1 MEVKKMIN
9 RRIII
14 SSLSVITALSLM
26 TGATFAFFTDTASS
40 QGNSFTSGNADLQ
53 LAQDNAGTAGTFGNN
68 TTGPVLTNLF
78 PGFTGKF
85 AFWVRNNSTANV
97 PLAIKAD
104 LSGTPVGEL
113 ADNLYISWTC
123 DVDGNN
129 SLVGETP
136 TTEFTVNQWISG
148 GDTALITLNQNV
160 QRYCE
165 MNARIPDTAGNDI
178 QGDSAVFNAD
188 YNATQQ

>member
-1 MEVKKMIN
+1 MIN

-53 LAQDNAGTAGTFGNN
+53 LAQDVTGNAGTFGNN
-68 TTGPVLTNLF
+68 ISGPVLTNLY
-78 PGFTGKF
+78 PGFTGDF
-85 AFWVRNNSTANV
+85 PFWVKNNSSANI

-104 LSGTPVGEL
+104 LSGTQTGEL
-113 ADNLYISWTC
+113 ADNLYIRWTC
-123 DVDGNN
+123 DTDGNG

-136 TTEFTVNQWISG
+136 TAEFTVNQWISG
-148 GDTALITLNQNV
+148 GDTTLIMLNQNV
-160 QRYCE
+160 QRFCQ
-165 MNARIPDTAGNDI
+165 MHARIPNTAGDDI